1 MRNGHETMGMRQ
13 KWVGM
18 VVLLVA
24 LLVTSAA
31 PGDAW
36 RGGRGF
42 RHGGRGFFRPH
53 VVFSIGPYWG
63 APYWG
68 PYWGPYGYSSVVVTP
83 LPQVYV
89 QPAPQTSAPPPQAQP
104 SWYYCEAPQGYYPY
118 VQQCPGGW
126 RPVTPTPPSP

>member
-1 MRNGHETMGMRQ
+1 MRNGHKATGLRQ

-31 PGDAW
+31 PGETW

-42 RHGGRGFFRPH
+42 RHGGHGFFRPH

-63 APYWG
+63 PYWG
-68 PYWGPYGYSSVVVTP
+68 PY
-83 LPQVYV
+83 L
-89 QPAPQTSAPPPQAQP
+89 
-104 SWYYCEAPQGYYPY
+104 
-118 VQQCPGGW
+118 
-126 RPVTPTPPSP
+126 PPSG